1 MYMCVSPV
9 SWMSTSLSSGVI
21 IDNAGGL
28 YSNVMCSLIHQ
39 LPVLTLHTTQILN
52 STHAT
57 HNTNTELNSRY
68 TQHKYWTQLTL
79 HTTQTL
85 NSTHTTHNTN
95 IELNSR
101 YTQHKH
107 WTQLTLHTTQTL
119 NSTHATHNT
128 NIELNSCYTQH
139 KHWTQLTLHTTQT
152 LNSTQFFR
160 FLTRREMPC
169 QEYDH
174 FLDTA
179 SSRHAKNRKNW
190 VPASS
195 DEGFW

>member
-1 MYMCVSPV
+1 VYMCVSPV

-68 TQHKYWTQLTL
+68 TQHKYWT
-79 HTTQTL
+79 
-85 NSTHTTHNTN
+85 
-95 IELNSR
+95 E
-101 YTQHKH
+101 
-107 WTQLTLHTTQTL
+107 LTLHTTQTL

-128 NIELNSCYTQH
+128 NIELNSRYTQH
-139 KHWTQLTLHTTQT
+139 KHWTQLSSSGSWHDEKCRVKNMTT
-152 LNSTQFFR
+152 
-160 FLTRREMPC
+160 FLIRRLLVMPRTGRT
-169 QEYDH
+169 EYQ
-174 FLDTA
+174 LLLMKA
-179 SSRHAKNRKNW
+179 SDRGRNF
-190 VPASS
+190 V
-195 DEGFW
+195 F